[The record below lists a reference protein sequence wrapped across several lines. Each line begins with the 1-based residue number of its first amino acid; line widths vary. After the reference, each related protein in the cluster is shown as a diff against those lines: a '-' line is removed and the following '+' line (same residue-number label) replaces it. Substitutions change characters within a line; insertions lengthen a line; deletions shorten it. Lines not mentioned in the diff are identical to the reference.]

1 MVGPVPAPLAPLA
14 LLLLLLLLH
23 ELPPGAGSSL
33 PASDRGAGG
42 FGTELSPNIS
52 CASCSACATAAL
64 NNTGWAGRQLFNV
77 TWDLPPVNSV
87 PDLTCCSAS
96 SSAAGKR
103 SQNSTA
109 GLPWSSRDLGPAID
123 PERAAQGQRSF
134 LCTVYDYGAAQA
146 PARGSVAAA
155 TPKLPFLPPPP
166 PACSSY
172 STLSACPARCFWSSG
187 ACAALPPIECGSNVR
202 GTPHRNN
209 GLCVHLILNISSSA
223 ALQFMGTIGSFNE
236 TILQHPPPQVRG
248 GEDAWW
254 SVWDGEDWSPPGL
267 HPFRL
272 CVQYASLPDK
282 TRQVAV
288 CVSLLGGA
296 FDLQIATTP
305 NLVKNGSAAQYG
317 WQSNDPYVAAV
328 TIGENITAEYHRTAS
343 PAAKDALM
351 DSYSSILGE
360 E

>member
-1 MVGPVPAPLAPLA
+1 MVRPVPSALAPLL

-23 ELPPGAGSSL
+23 ELRGTRSSL
-33 PASDRGAGG
+33 AVSGDRGGGG
-42 FGTELSPNIS
+42 FGTGLSPNIS
-52 CASCSACATAAL
+52 CASCSACATAVL
-64 NNTGWAGRQLFNV
+64 NNTDWTGRQLFNV
-77 TWDLPPVNSV
+77 TWDLPLVNSV
-87 PDLTCCSAS
+87 SDLTCCSAS
-96 SSAAGKR
+96 SSAAGTR

-134 LCTVYDYGAAQA
+134 LCTVYDYGAVQA
-146 PARGSVAAA
+146 PARGSVAAI
-155 TPKLPFLPPPP
+155 TPRLPFLPPPP
-166 PACSSY
+166 PSCSSY
-172 STLSACPARCFWSSG
+172 LTLAACPARCFWSSG
-187 ACAALPPIECGSNVR
+187 ACTALPPIECGSNVR

-209 GLCVHLILNISSSA
+209 GLCVHLILNASESLS
-223 ALQFMGTIGSFNE
+223 LHFMGTEGSFND
-236 TILQHPPPQVRG
+236 TILQHPPEAVKG

-282 TRQVAV
+282 ARQVAI

-328 TIGENITAEYHRTAS
+328 TIGENATAVSR
-343 PAAKDALM
+343 
-351 DSYSSILGE
+351 
-360 E
+360 